1 MDQGPCN
8 VEQSEGSTAHA
19 AECTEGPGL
28 VIQQLVC
35 INDWSD

>member
-19 AECTEGPGL
+19 AECTGARARNSTASL
-28 VIQQLVC
+28 H
-35 INDWSD
+35 